1 MTETRYNVALLEQ
14 VRDMIEDEE
23 QHDQTL
29 WSRVSRAVLGAIS
42 ERFRTDDGFDTYI
55 PVSCPTAA
63 CVAGWAATLSGGRM
77 LVDEYE
83 ATYTRGSAEA
93 SRVLVDGEVYHISTY
108 ARQVLGLTSG
118 EADALFDGNWSNAET
133 LENLDDII
141 RAAKHGRE
149 WQPRWHGEDD

>member
-1 MTETRYNVALLEQ
+1 MTETRYNVALLER
-14 VRDMIEDEE
+14 VRDIIEDEE
-23 QHDQTL
+23 QHDQGL
-29 WSRVSRAVLGAIS
+29 WSRVSRAILRTIS
-42 ERFRTDDGFDTYI
+42 DRFSNDDYTTYI

-63 CVAGWAATLSGGRM
+63 CVAGWAATLSGGKM

-83 ATYTRGSAEA
+83 LQYSRGSAE
-93 SRVLVDGEVYHISTY
+93 SNHVLVDGEVHHISTY
-108 ARQVLGLTSG
+108 ARQVLGLTLN